1 LLRAQRDRGRAY
13 SDAFARRLAF
23 TRRDLDQC
31 RSYNSGM
38 DSPHIPLNFHFRPI
52 DDVATRAREFAALM
66 HSRRTI
72 RMFADT
78 PVPRDIIES
87 VIATARSAPSG
98 ANQQPWHFV
107 AISDASIKQKI
118 RVAAEAEEYEFY
130 VNKRAGDQWLQDL
143 AHLGTDHHK
152 PFLEAAPWLIVVF
165 GARYGTNDNG
175 ERIKH
180 YYTPESVGIAMGML
194 ITAVHQAGLASL
206 THTPAP
212 MKFLN
217 EILDRPE
224 NETPYLILVVGY
236 PTADCEVPDIERKPA
251 SETTTFL

>member
-1 LLRAQRDRGRAY
+1 MNA
-13 SDAFARRLAF
+13 
-23 TRRDLDQC
+23 
-31 RSYNSGM
+31 
-38 DSPHIPLNFHFRPI
+38 PPIPLNFQFRSI
-52 DDVATRAREFAALM
+52 DEVALRARDFAALM
-66 HSRRTI
+66 HKRRTV

-78 PVPRDIIES
+78 PVPRDVIDS

-107 AISDASIKQKI
+107 AIGNPEVKHEI
-118 RVAAEAEEYEFY
+118 RVAAETEEYEFY

-152 PFLEAAPWLIVVF
+152 PFLETAPWLIVVF
-165 GARYGTNDNG
+165 GARYGIGEDG

-180 YYTPESVGIAMGML
+180 YYTPESVGIAMGLL
-194 ITAVHQAGLASL
+194 IAAVHQAGLASL

-217 EILDRPE
+217 EILGRPE

-236 PTADCEVPDIERKPA
+236 PSADCAVPDIQRKPA
-251 SETTTFL
+251 DETTTFIE